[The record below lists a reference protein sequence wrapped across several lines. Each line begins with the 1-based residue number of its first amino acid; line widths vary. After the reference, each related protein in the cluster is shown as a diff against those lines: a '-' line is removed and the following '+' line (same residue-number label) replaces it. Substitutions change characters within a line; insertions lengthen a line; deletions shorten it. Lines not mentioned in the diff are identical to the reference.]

1 MNVYVWKPGLK
12 KAGPNP
18 RSLYQTRHTFAT
30 LMLDAGEHPGWV
42 QKMMGHET
50 MQTIYEKYYSYIR
63 NYQRDEGSAFMGN
76 VYNSSTRFDE
86 ENGQALTQNI

>member
-50 MQTIYEKYYSYIR
+50 MQMIYEKYYSYIR
-63 NYQRDEGSAFMGN
+63 NYERDEGSAFMEK
-76 VYNSSTRFDE
+76 VFNSPVETAPDQIVIS
-86 ENGQALTQNI
+86 GAV